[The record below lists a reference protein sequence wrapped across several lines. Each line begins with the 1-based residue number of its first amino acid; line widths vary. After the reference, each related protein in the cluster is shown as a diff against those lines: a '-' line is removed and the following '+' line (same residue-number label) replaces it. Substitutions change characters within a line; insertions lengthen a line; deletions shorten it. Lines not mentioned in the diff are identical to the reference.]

1 MAGGRRSREQWRR
14 LVEGWAQ
21 SGLTQQAYCDRHGI
35 SLGSLYRWRAIVRED
50 DAGGG
55 PTEPLRLVPVEL
67 IGERREEAKG
77 LTLVLADGVRI
88 EIGADFDAATLR
100 RVLGVLREAA

>member
-1 MAGGRRSREQWRR
+1 M
-14 LVEGWAQ
+14 
-21 SGLTQQAYCDRHGI
+21 
-35 SLGSLYRWRAIVRED
+35 
-50 DAGGG
+50 
-55 PTEPLRLVPVEL
+55 PVEL
-67 IGERREEAKG
+67 IGERREAAKD